1 MEITVSELRKI
12 IREEFSKL
20 NSLKEA
26 RFVGGLGFDAP
37 TIVEKE
43 KEENK
48 LDIMAENIVKIA
60 ESLGIKL

>member
-20 NSLKEA
+20 NMLKEA

-37 TIVEKE
+37 AIYEREEKD
-43 KEENK
+43 K
-48 LDIMAENIVKIA
+48 LDLMATHIVKIA
-60 ESLGIKL
+60 ESLGVEL